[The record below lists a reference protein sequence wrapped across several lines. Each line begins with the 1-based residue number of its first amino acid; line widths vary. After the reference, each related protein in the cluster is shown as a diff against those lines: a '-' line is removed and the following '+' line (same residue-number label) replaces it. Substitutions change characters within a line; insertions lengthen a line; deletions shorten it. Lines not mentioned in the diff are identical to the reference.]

1 MTVDGRR
8 YGKRAEAEH
17 HTLARL
23 TEEAENQLGFRERTV
38 HAGELGGFPL
48 MLTVNRVMD
57 DAHLRVSFYGA
68 PGTDV
73 ALNTTDLAELEPV
86 GLITRLQNRLTHL
99 EAIKAQTLADI
110 DHARSEVSHATANL
124 CKPFPQATGL
134 VGARERVRHIE
145 EQLQAAAA
153 PSHDE
158 QWRDSPRPGRA
169 AC

>member
-1 MTVDGRR
+1 
-8 YGKRAEAEH
+8 
-17 HTLARL
+17 
-23 TEEAENQLGFRERTV
+23 
-38 HAGELGGFPL
+38 
-48 MLTVNRVMD
+48 MD

-86 GLITRLQNRLTHL
+86 GLITRLENRLTHL

-110 DHARSEVSHATANL
+110 DHARSEVSHATASL
-124 CKPFPQATGL
+124 CKPFPQATEL
-134 VGARERVRHIE
+134 VGAFERVRHIE

-158 QWRDSPRPGRA
+158 QRSGATRRGQDVQPAEHGPPPRVPPGVREPYRSLTRA
-169 AC
+169 VEEREQASNTAASWAQLQSCARNLV